1 MWQEEIEREVRRNG
15 VRLAVERGNV
25 PLSDAEAGM
34 DHALVQMNSAFPDAR
49 LPTGL
54 WGPLV
59 PGMTNEPKDR
69 HVMAA
74 AVRARATHVV
84 TSNLRDFPPGSSP
97 TGMRVVHPDVFLLD
111 RLAHDPELVI
121 SAVRAMARRHR
132 RPAHT
137 VEQLAELM
145 AEGELIPGFGKRLR
159 ELVLP

>member
-1 MWQEEIEREVRRNG
+1 MGVFRPVWQEEIEREVRRNG

-34 DHALVQMNSAFPDAR
+34 DHALVQM
-49 LPTGL
+49 T
-54 WGPLV
+54 
-59 PGMTNEPKDR
+59 T
-69 HVMAA
+69 
-74 AVRARATHVV
+74 
-84 TSNLRDFPPGSSP
+84 
-97 TGMRVVHPDVFLLD
+97 DVFLLD

-159 ELVLP
+159 ELMLP